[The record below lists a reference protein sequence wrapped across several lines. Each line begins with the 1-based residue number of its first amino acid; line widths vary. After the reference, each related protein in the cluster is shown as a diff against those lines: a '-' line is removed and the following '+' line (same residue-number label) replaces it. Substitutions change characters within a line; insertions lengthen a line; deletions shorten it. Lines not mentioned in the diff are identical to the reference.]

1 MAASVAGEQPCQLGT
16 SPAATECS
24 SGEGVSA
31 VTAAPCAAADAVPGR
46 ARRGHAAAELRQA
59 KLKFE
64 AVPDRGPQLLTS
76 ADEGTG
82 QMRASS
88 SRPQRQACEWAA
100 SKRLRANCG
109 VLGHAFAYDR
119 TRAGAQP
126 DAVRC
131 CSIASRLPGGP
142 AESKKKAR
150 LSPPASAEG
159 RRSERRQQQLQQ
171 ATLTFAA
178 AEAAPVDIASATRA
192 SDVMVERDGVDG
204 CEDSVVRDAYICS
217 TEMEA
222 ALDNATFR
230 QQAAASRSCGLGKGQ
245 ALPCYLHAAVIS
257 LDLRAS
263 RRDFYEG
270 YKLYCYSYSQSDSHW
285 CCFLACTMGQVI
297 CSVFDVCPAAERW
310 GPRFDKAVQKGQG
323 MMKDYLRARQG
334 GASLMLLAL
343 IQEFDDEAS
352 LAETEDGRQ
361 LLEQAKDEVDGER
374 AAKVLVRPL
383 PPQLEPATALSAIVG
398 LQRSLAAVSTRM
410 EKLQV
415 EAAAASAAT
424 CNDVGTSVAPL
435 KLLGQARQAATVA
448 PRAGPRAAFA
458 CKARSQA
465 LPHADVSASA
475 SWSPPRAPSAMKSWS
490 PPRAPPASKLWSMS
504 VPLTEKSWP
513 PIENPA
519 LPSGDLLFRSWAA
532 LRPGQS
538 VSDMEAALAE
548 EVATL

>member
-1 MAASVAGEQPCQLGT
+1 MAASGAVEQPCRLGT
-16 SPAATECS
+16 SPTVTERPS
-24 SGEGVSA
+24 VDA
-31 VTAAPCAAADAVPGR
+31 VTPAPGATADAVPGR
-46 ARRGHAAAELRQA
+46 ARHGHAAAELRQA

-64 AVPDRGPQLLTS
+64 AVPDRGSQLCPG

-88 SRPQRQACEWAA
+88 SRPQRQAC
-100 SKRLRANCG
+100 
-109 VLGHAFAYDR
+109 
-119 TRAGAQP
+119 
-126 DAVRC
+126 
-131 CSIASRLPGGP
+131 GP

-178 AEAAPVDIASATRA
+178 AEAAPVDIASATQA
-192 SDVMVERDGVDG
+192 SDVMEKRDGVDG
-204 CEDSVVRDAYICS
+204 CKDSVVRDAYICS

-222 ALDNATFR
+222 ALDNATF
-230 QQAAASRSCGLGKGQ
+230 
-245 ALPCYLHAAVIS
+245 
-257 LDLRAS
+257 S
-263 RRDFYEG
+263 RRNFYEG

-285 CCFLACTMGQVI
+285 CRFLACTMGQVI

-334 GASLMLLAL
+334 GTSLMLLAL

-374 AAKVLVRPL
+374 AARVLVRPL
-383 PPQLEPATALSAIVG
+383 PPRLEPATALSAIVG

-415 EAAAASAAT
+415 EVAAASTAT
-424 CNDVGTSVAPL
+424 CDGVGTSVAPL
-435 KLLGQARQAATVA
+435 KLLGQARQAAIVA
-448 PRAGPRAAFA
+448 PRAGPRAAFT

-490 PPRAPPASKLWSMS
+490 PPRAPPAAELWSVS
-504 VPLTEKSWP
+504 VPLAEKSWT
-513 PIENPA
+513 PIEKPA
-519 LPSGDLLFRSWAA
+519 LPSGGPLFRSWAP

-538 VSDMEAALAE
+538 VSDMEATLAE